1 MLACLA
7 LSLLFFAHEAK
18 AEALGLNT
26 VKTAV
31 INQVRQDDSAA
42 RTLQNAISYKSPSWE
57 KVLQPQLAQREE
69 QIKVENERLA
79 KEKAEA
85 EAKARQAAVVVTPVV
100 IKPAPIVQPV
110 VSGSCR
116 DWMIAAGV
124 TDLVNAAELIRR
136 ESGCNPTA
144 TNRSSGAFGI
154 PQSLPASK
162 IAHCGVDPVCQIQ
175 WMQNYVNA
183 RYGGWA
189 QAVAFHNRMNWY

>member
-1 MLACLA
+1 M
-7 LSLLFFAHEAK
+7 K
-18 AEALGLNT
+18 
-26 VKTAV
+26 
-31 INQVRQDDSAA
+31 NQVAADDHVA
-42 RTLQNAISYKSPSWE
+42 RTLQNAISYESPDWN
-57 KVLQPQLAQREE
+57 KAIQPQLVRRDE
-69 QIKVENERLA
+69 QIRVENERLA
-79 KEKAEA
+79 KEKAEEARAKQEA
-85 EAKARQAAVVVTPVV
+85 EARQRVVAQA
-100 IKPAPIVQPV
+100 APIVQPV

-136 ESGCNPTA
+136 ESGCNPIA

-189 QAVAFHNRMNWY
+189 GAVAWHNSHNWY

>member
-1 MLACLA
+1 MLTCLA
-7 LSLLFFAHEAK
+7 LSALFYATEAK
-18 AEALGLNT
+18 AALGINDVTTQLIKQ
-26 VKTAV
+26 VKADDAV
-31 INQVRQDDSAA
+31 A
-42 RTLQNAISYKSPSWE
+42 RTLQQAISYKSPDWNE
-57 KVLQPQLAQREE
+57 PLRAQLTRRDE
-69 QIKVENERLA
+69 QIRQEQERVRLA
-79 KEKAEA
+79 EEAAKKAAEEKA
-85 EAKARQAAVVVTPVV
+85 KPIPV
-100 IKPAPIVQPV
+100 APVVQPV
-110 VSGSCR
+110 VSGSCH

-124 TDLVNAAELIRR
+124 TDLVNAAELIKR

-189 QAVAFHNRMNWY
+189 GAVAWHNRMNWY

>member
-7 LSLLFFAHEAK
+7 LSALFYPHRVSA
-18 AEALGLNT
+18 ALGINE
-26 VKTAV
+26 VVTAV
-31 INQVRQDDSAA
+31 KNQVAADDHVA
-42 RTLQNAISYKSPSWE
+42 RTLQNAISYKSPDWD
-57 KVLQPQLAQREE
+57 KAIQPQLVKREE

-85 EAKARQAAVVVTPVV
+85 EAKAKQAAEAAPVV
-100 IKPAPIVQPV
+100 AKPAPIVQPV

-144 TNRSSGAFGI
+144 TNRGSGAFGI

-189 QAVAFHNRMNWY
+189 QAVAWHNRMNWY

>member
-7 LSLLFFAHEAK
+7 LSALFYPHRVK
-18 AEALGLNT
+18 AALGINE
-26 VKTAV
+26 VVTAV
-31 INQVRQDDSAA
+31 KNQVAADDHVA
-42 RTLQNAISYKSPSWE
+42 RTLQNAISYKSPDWE
-57 KVLQPQLAQREE
+57 QVVKPQLVKREE

-85 EAKARQAAVVVTPVV
+85 EARAKQAAVVVTPVV

-144 TNRSSGAFGI
+144 TNRSSGAYGI

-189 QAVAFHNRMNWY
+189 GAVAWHNRMNWY

>member
-7 LSLLFFAHEAK
+7 LSALFYPHRVSA
-18 AEALGLNT
+18 ALGINEVVT
-26 VKTAV
+26 AVKT
-31 INQVRQDDSAA
+31 QVAADDHVA
-42 RTLQNAISYKSPSWE
+42 RTLQNAISYKSPDWD
-57 KVLQPQLAQREE
+57 KAIQPQLVKREE
-69 QIKVENERLA
+69 QIRVENERLA

-85 EAKARQAAVVVTPVV
+85 EAKAKQAAVVVTPVV

-144 TNRSSGAFGI
+144 TNRASGAFGI

>member
-7 LSLLFFAHEAK
+7 LSLLFYPHRVK
-18 AEALGLNT
+18 AALGIDVVTTQL
-26 VKTAV
+26 KKQ
-31 INQVRQDDSAA
+31 IEQDDNVA
-42 RTLQNAISYKSPSWE
+42 RTLQNAISYESPDWD
-57 KVLQPQLAQREE
+57 KVIQPQLVKRDE
-69 QIKVENERLA
+69 QIRVENERLA
-79 KEKAEA
+79 KEAQAEA
-85 EAKARQAAVVVTPVV
+85 ARKAAEAARVAVQ
-100 IKPAPIVQPV
+100 PAPIAQPV

-175 WMQNYVNA
+175 WMQNYVNV

-189 QAVAFHNRMNWY
+189 GAVAWHNRMNWY